1 MTRGVWRPL
10 VAFGACSLLATG
22 LGAQATTLQVA
33 PECTITGAALVD
45 VDGDGQDDL
54 VLACYDQ
61 AQRRREVH
69 VHRRTGGA
77 RPFAQVPT
85 AVHALDRDVTGFLFA
100 DCDPA
105 PGREL
110 VLCAPERVVALLP
123 GPDGNRYEVLAE
135 LPLVW
140 PAAMPELALLLTR
153 LRVDAGGSGR
163 DDLCLPTVDGAVLLL
178 GCRQPVPLAVPVR
191 RAGLPTAGGGPARS
205 SRDQVQLS
213 LSLGDGDGDDGDG
226 DGDGEP
232 SSGSQHGAGARERGP
247 LLTLRARAPR
257 AALVDAD
264 GDGRLDLLA
273 LRNGELWVRRQTAPG
288 QFAAAEALA
297 LPLGED
303 RLQFFDPAFDVQLLP
318 GQGRADLLLTT
329 TGKRGDELE
338 VRIDRHAAA
347 ERGFRPEAASRLR
360 VQALAS
366 PPQLADADGDGQLD
380 LCLLSLRPDLL
391 KSLGEGPQ
399 QLELQCSVF
408 RGDGGRFAT
417 PALLTTTLQVPLS
430 EGRGSE
436 PFVRLLAG
444 PPGQPGELLL
454 LLDAQ
459 LVVRPLTRA
468 GNRLQL
474 EPPRTSIPVPAKARP
489 IWRNATATEV
499 LVRNEHELLHVRLR

>member
-1 MTRGVWRPL
+1 MTRRWWRAGCGSGVL
-10 VAFGACSLLATG
+10 V
-22 LGAQATTLQVA
+22 LGAAGLAAQTNTVQVA
-33 PECTITGAALVD
+33 PEVTITAALQVD
-45 VDGDGQDDL
+45 VDGDGEDDL
-54 VLACYDQ
+54 VLACYDGV
-61 AQRRREVH
+61 QRRRAVH
-69 VHRRTGGA
+69 VYRRGA
-77 RPFAQVPT
+77 GQEPFARTPS
-85 AVHALDRDVTGFLFA
+85 AVHTLDRDVVGFLFA
-100 DCDPA
+100 DCAPS

-110 VLCAPERVVALLP
+110 VLCAPERVVAVLP
-123 GPDGNRYEVLAE
+123 GPEGDRYEVLAE

-140 PAAMPELALLLTR
+140 PAAMPELALALGR
-153 LRVDAGGSGR
+153 LRVDADADGR

-178 GCRQPVPLAVPVR
+178 GCRQPVPLAVPTR
-191 RAGLPTAGGGPARS
+191 RAGLPSAGGGPVRS
-205 SRDQVQLS
+205 SRDQIQLS
-213 LSLGDGDGDDGDG
+213 VSFSDEADAADDSGDGAGDG
-226 DGDGEP
+226 QANRSERD
-232 SSGSQHGAGARERGP
+232 RGP
-247 LLTLRARAPR
+247 LLSLRTRSPR

-273 LRNGELWVRRQTAPG
+273 LRSGQLWVRHQTSPG
-288 QFAAAEALA
+288 QFAAAVALE

-318 GQGRADLLLTT
+318 GAGRADLLLTT
-329 TGKRGDELE
+329 SGKRGDELE
-338 VRIDRHAAA
+338 VRIDRHTGAAA
-347 ERGFRPEAASRLR
+347 GFQREAKSRLR

-408 RGDGGRFAT
+408 RGDAGRFPM
-417 PALLTTTLQVPLS
+417 PAALTTTLQVPLR

-444 PPGQPGELLL
+444 PAGQPGELLL

-459 LVVRPLTRA
+459 LVVRPLTRS

-474 EPPRTSIPVPAKARP
+474 EPPRRTVPVPAKARP
-489 IWRNATATEV
+489 TLLDPIRAEV
-499 LVRNEHELLHVRLR
+499 LLRSDREVLHVRLR